1 MRKDRV
7 MDCIRK
13 IVCTAFA
20 LGGLQALSALEAVVD
35 GRTWTYSV
43 SNGKAVLGGSA
54 GAALPP
60 GTTGRITVPE
70 SLGGYPVDRVERCAF
85 IFGPANKDTETAL
98 VFPSSL
104 RTISSFACVGELY
117 AGGGVS
123 PYQVYCHLPISEY
136 GVDILFLGAAPA
148 VKDDAESDT
157 GMTFYRFR
165 HSSNNGNVTGGDMFR
180 GTVLRVLSGK
190 GNWEKYEQ
198 DGFLGGVV
206 EVDDV
211 RVDVSP
217 ASGTKFY
224 NEDGLRVTLTCTDAS
239 AEIYYTLD
247 GSEPTTNSVKYAGP
261 FTVNGTTTVK
271 AVSVVGGEVSVF
283 VTTAEYTGVKK
294 PLELEDALWS
304 EDQDTDDLMD
314 IVFDGSKGKWT
325 AVENA
330 DGTKYVEGCAEAGED
345 TVSLR
350 FDVESAGVLSFD
362 WMLSSVASDE
372 SPGSSFAVLM
382 TDELSVK
389 QIKGDDNGMEN
400 PSWEPV
406 EHELLA
412 EDIDKSGFVLLK
424 IGFISKDR
432 DGTYKSD
439 VFRLRNLRWTPCQ
452 GDPSDNDGQGASA
465 GQ

>member
-1 MRKDRV
+1 MAMRKDRV
-7 MDCIRK
+7 MNCIGK

-20 LGGLQALSALEAVVD
+20 LAGLQTLSAFEAEVD
-35 GRTWTYSV
+35 GRVWTYSV
-43 SNGKAVLGGSA
+43 SGGKAVLGGSA
-54 GAALPP
+54 GPALPS
-60 GTTGRITVPE
+60 GSTGRITVPE
-70 SLGGYPVDRVERCAF
+70 SLGGYPVDTVEMCAF
-85 IFGPANKDTETAL
+85 IFGSASKDTETTL

-117 AGGGVS
+117 ASGGVP
-123 PYQVYCHLPISEY
+123 PYQVYCYSPISEC
-136 GVDILFLGAAPA
+136 GVNILFLGDTPV
-148 VKDDAESDT
+148 VKDDSESGT
-157 GMTFYRFR
+157 TFYRFR
-165 HSSNNGNVTGGDMFR
+165 HPSNNGNVTRGDMFR
-180 GTVLRVLSGK
+180 GTVLRVTPGN
-190 GNWEKYEQ
+190 GNWERYEK
-198 DGFLGGVV
+198 DGFLGGAI
-206 EVDDV
+206 EMDEV

-362 WMLSSVASDE
+362 WMLSSVASDG